1 MSRSRFAFAGALFTI
16 ACSSNQPATVP
27 DGGVTPVPDAGADAG
42 PSVDAPS
49 DEVRF
54 GTGGAWSLDE
64 AKGTRASGDALHGAP
79 AWTVGKIDTALHLD
93 GAADFIATTQPA
105 LDGSK
110 SFSVAAWVQLD
121 RVNAAATILAL
132 NGARVSGF
140 ALGFIPAAQDQPA
153 GFTASFAASDAD
165 DAAVARVVAPY
176 APIAD
181 VWYHVAATYDAAT
194 REAILYVDGRKVA
207 AASVAAT
214 FAASGGTTIGRGELA
229 GAPAA
234 FWPGTLD
241 EVLLAG
247 TVWSASDVASVR
259 AQASS
264 ITPVRPPAVP
274 LVVNNPYVNV
284 WMTTDAAPGHWPTF
298 WNGSVKAITG
308 FVRVD
313 GATYVFMGAPGGGM
327 PLARQLQLEV
337 TATQSRFVFAAGAV
351 NLYVN
356 FIAPVDGDDLQKL
369 SVPFGYIQV
378 QAVSTD
384 GVAHATSVYL
394 DISGEWAHGDTN
406 TPVVWTREDL
416 AAPQP
421 TTAFA
426 VHPAN
431 PGTPRE
437 VNEFAAWGTAVF
449 AAASSGMLSQAGS
462 DATVRGAFLAN
473 RPLDGTVDIVQ
484 PRAISDRWPV
494 FAYQVDLG
502 MLGGVPS
509 APRVFA
515 IGNVRQPAVTY
526 LQADVQPLWQA
537 FWPTWQAMVGAAL
550 ADAASGNMVSRAD
563 ALDRKIAPAAVALG
577 GAHYAALC
585 ALALRQAFAGT
596 ELVGTAADP
605 WLLMKEISSS
615 GNLQTVDV
623 VYPSMPAFLYVSPKL
638 VRHMVTPVLEYVESG
653 LWPMEFAPHDL
664 GASYPN
670 ASGHNDGGGENM
682 PVEESANMLLM
693 TAAYL
698 GAEPGSEAN
707 AYLTAHYATLNDWAK
722 YLVDHALDP
731 ENQNQTDDF
740 TGFIAH
746 SSNLALKGILAIG
759 AMGQIARAVGN
770 TVDADHY
777 DMVAHDYIV
786 RWSGFS
792 QDTTASHLRLAYDAP
807 QDTWSLKYN
816 SYPDRLLK
824 LGLIP
829 AATLA
834 EETAW
839 YVQQRAEYG
848 FPLDNRHTYTKADWE
863 LWTAAGV
870 SDPALRQQLI
880 DAVYHFADRTP
891 QRVPF
896 TDWYDTESG
905 TQTGFVARPVIGGMF
920 SLMTLPR

>member
-1 MSRSRFAFAGALFTI
+1 MSCSRRLAFAGALFTV
-16 ACSSNQPATVP
+16 ACSDPQHAGAPNGG
-27 DGGVTPVPDAGADAG
+27 DGGPPDSPPAQV
-42 PSVDAPS
+42 S
-49 DEVRF
+49 F
-54 GTGGAWSLDE
+54 GTGGTWALDE
-64 AKGTRASGDALHGAP
+64 GHGVTASDDALHGAP
-79 AWTVGKIDTALHLD
+79 AWTVGKLGTALHLD
-93 GAADFIATTQPA
+93 GAADFVATTQPA

-110 SFSVAAWVQLD
+110 SFSAAAWVQLD
-121 RVNAAATILAL
+121 RLDAAATILAL
-132 NGARVSGF
+132 NGAHVAGF
-140 ALGFIPAAQDQPA
+140 ALGYVAAAPDQPG
-153 GFTASFAASDAD
+153 GFAASFAASDAD
-165 DAAVARVVAPY
+165 DAAVARVVAPF
-176 APIAD
+176 APVAD
-181 VWYHVAATYDAAT
+181 VWYHVAATYDAA
-194 REAILYVDGRKVA
+194 AHAAVLYVDGRKVA
-207 AASVAAT
+207 EASVAAT
-214 FAASGGTTIGRGELA
+214 FAAPGATTIGRGLAA
-229 GAPAA
+229 GAPAG

-241 EVLLAG
+241 ELQLVDA
-247 TVWSASDVASVR
+247 VWSPGDVAGVR
-259 AQASS
+259 ARASS

-274 LVVNNPYVNV
+274 LVVNNPYANV
-284 WMTTDAAPGHWPTF
+284 WMATDAAPGHWPTF
-298 WNGSVKAITG
+298 WTGAVKAITG

-313 GATYVFMGAPGGGM
+313 GTPYVFLGAPGGGL
-327 PLARQLQLEV
+327 PLARQLQLEI
-337 TATQSRFVFAAGAV
+337 TATQSRYVFAAGGV

-356 FIAPVDGDDLQKL
+356 FIAPVDGADLQKL

-384 GVAHATSVYL
+384 GVPHATSFYL
-394 DISGEWAHGDTN
+394 DISGEWAHGDTG
-406 TPVVWTREDL
+406 TPIAWSREALPAPL
-416 AAPQP
+416 A

-426 VHPAN
+426 ARPVS
-431 PGTPRE
+431 PGAPRE
-437 VNEFAAWGTAVF
+437 ASEFAAWGTAVF
-449 AAASSGMLSQAGS
+449 ATASSDVLSQAGG
-462 DATVRGAFLAN
+462 DGVVRGAFIAGT
-473 RPLDGTVDIVQ
+473 PLDGTVDAGQ

-494 FAYQVDLG
+494 FAYQADLG

-515 IGNVRQPAVTY
+515 IGNVRQPAVRY
-526 LQADVQPLWQA
+526 LDADVPPLWQA
-537 FWPTWQAMVGAAL
+537 YWPSWQAMLGDAL
-550 ADAASGNMVSRAD
+550 ADAASGGVVARAN

-596 ELVGTAADP
+596 ELVGSASDP

-623 VYPSMPAFLYVSPKL
+623 VYPAMPAFLYVSPLL
-638 VRHMVTPVLEYVESG
+638 VRLLVTPVLEYVESG
-653 LWPMEFAPHDL
+653 NWPLPFAPHDL
-664 GASYPN
+664 GAAYPN

-682 PVEESANMLLM
+682 PVEESANMVLM
-693 TAAYL
+693 TAAYA
-698 GAEPGSEAN
+698 GAAPGSDTT
-707 AYLTAHYATLNDWAK
+707 AYLTAHYATLKGWAD
-722 YLVDHALDP
+722 YLVANALDP

-759 AMGQIARAVGN
+759 AMGQIARTVGN
-770 TVDADHY
+770 TADADHY
-777 DMVAHDYIV
+777 DQVAHDYIV
-786 RWSGFS
+786 QWSGFS
-792 QDTTASHLRLAYDAP
+792 QDTATTHLRLAYDAP

-816 SYPDRLLK
+816 SYPDRLLG

-870 SDPALRQQLI
+870 ADPALRQQII

-896 TDWYDTESG
+896 TDWYDTEGG
-905 TQTGFVARPVIGGMF
+905 TQTGFLARPVIGGVF